1 MRRVWDVSGYC
12 SADELGRGINIK
24 AMVNYDKAELGSM
37 VEKLAG
43 DDARMRWINHGNND
57 TDRSFSDEDNNVN
70 CNVGEDK
77 ATMQKADQ

>member
-1 MRRVWDVSGYC
+1 MSRYC
-12 SADELGRGINIK
+12 ATDDLGREVNVK
-24 AMVNYDKAELGSM
+24 AMVNSDKAELGSM

-70 CNVGEDK
+70 CDVGEDK